1 MLGGPGIASVLKARQ
16 GSLTFTWNE
25 NSGGGG
31 GGVKAIMH
39 CAKNKYLNF

>member
-25 NSGGGG
+25 NSDGGGG
-31 GGVKAIMH
+31 GGGESYYAL
-39 CAKNKYLNF
+39 C